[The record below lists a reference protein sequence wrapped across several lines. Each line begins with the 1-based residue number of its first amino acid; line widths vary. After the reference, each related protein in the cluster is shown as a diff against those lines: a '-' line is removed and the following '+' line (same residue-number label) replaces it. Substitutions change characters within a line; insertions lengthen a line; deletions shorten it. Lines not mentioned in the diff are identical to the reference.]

1 MHTERP
7 IAKDEADA
15 FDDAVAALDNWA
27 GEDTEPK
34 VIFRGECCTI
44 GTVCNLAALF
54 SDSMPEGMYGLLYSL
69 ALQHYVEPPGD
80 YSYASG
86 AQSAL
91 SAISPRCSAIPC
103 QRGCTGFCTRSRLN
117 TTSSRRATTH
127 IRAALSA

>member
-7 IAKDEADA
+7 ITKDEADA

-69 ALQHYVEPPGD
+69 ALQYYVEPPDD

-86 AQSAL
+86 AKCLRAVRNKCVARLEARRQWERNGPSGR
-91 SAISPRCSAIPC
+91 RC
-103 QRGCTGFCTRSRLN
+103 
-117 TTSSRRATTH
+117 
-127 IRAALSA
+127 